1 MAEKTPSPALPP
13 EDLTEEEAARELE
26 SLALRIAEANAAYHV
41 NDAPIMSDAEYDA
54 LFRRNQAIE
63 ARFPDLVRPDSPS
76 KKVGEEPAAGF
87 AKSRHGTPMLSLD
100 NAFAPEDF
108 SEFAARIRRFLGLSA
123 EEVLRFVAEPKIDG
137 LSVNLTYE
145 DGQFVRGATR
155 GDGMVGEDITEN
167 LKTLD
172 ELPRQLKAPFPE
184 RIEIRGEVFMT
195 KADFLAFHAEQT
207 RLFEE
212 REQRREAGEKVG
224 EAVRIPVNP
233 RNAAAGS
240 LRQLDPRV
248 TAKRPLRLFAYA
260 QGASSSP
267 VAETHSDYLEML
279 RGWGFRVNPLS
290 ELLRDEHA
298 AADFQAAMGERRAG
312 LDYDI
317 DGVVYKLDRLDWQ
330 TRLGFVGR
338 APRWAIAWKFPAE
351 RATTKLL
358 EIQIQVGR
366 TGALTPRAVMQP
378 VNVGGV
384 MVQHATLH
392 NEDEVARRDARV
404 GDTVELQRAGD
415 VIPQIIRVVDPD
427 RPGRSEP
434 WVPPT
439 HCPECGSPAIRP
451 EGEVV
456 RRCTGGLI
464 CPAQQVERLIHF
476 ASRNAMDIEG
486 LGIENVVLLHEAKL
500 VETPADIFRL
510 KNHVA
515 VLRGWKG
522 WGGSAKGESKKVSN
536 LLAAIEA
543 RRMPSLERF
552 IFALGIRR
560 IGEQNARLLA
570 RHYHTAQAWRQ
581 AMLDARVIGSEARE
595 DLGGIQ
601 GIGPAIAQEL
611 VAFFSEKRNVD
622 AIDDLLREVTPEE
635 AEAVAEGALSGKSIV
650 FTGSMET
657 MTRQEAEARAEQLGA
672 KVVKSVSKKTDFVVV
687 GADAGSKAKKAA
699 ELGLTTL
706 TESEWREIAG
716 FAAAGG
722 AAS

>member
-1 MAEKTPSPALPP
+1 MAAKTPSPALPQAMP
-13 EDLTEEEAARELE
+13 AEELTEAEAARELE
-26 SLALRIAEANAAYHV
+26 ALAARIAEANAAYHLH
-41 NDAPIMSDAEYDA
+41 DAPIMSDAEYDA

-63 ARFPDLVRPDSPS
+63 TRFPELVRADSPS
-76 KKVGEEPAAGF
+76 RKVGEEPAAGF

-100 NAFAPEDF
+100 NAFSPEDF
-108 SEFAARIRRFLGLSA
+108 AEFAARIRRFLGLSA

-145 DGQFVRGATR
+145 NGAFVKGATR
-155 GDGMVGEDITEN
+155 GDGTEGEDITEN
-167 LKTLD
+167 LKTLA
-172 ELPRQLKAPFPE
+172 ELPRALKAPFPE

-212 REQRREAGEKVG
+212 REHRRETGGKVG

-240 LRQLDPRV
+240 LRQLDPKV
-248 TAKRPLRLFAYA
+248 TARRPLKLFAYA
-260 QGASSSP
+260 QGASSAP
-267 VAETHSDYLEML
+267 VAETHWAYLETL
-279 RGWGFRVNPLS
+279 RRWGFQVNPLS
-290 ELLRDEHA
+290 QLLDDEHA
-298 AADFQAAMGERRAG
+298 AADFQASMAERRAG

-330 TRLGFVGR
+330 SRLGFVGR

-351 RATTKLL
+351 RAVTKLL

-392 NEDEVARRDARV
+392 NEDEVARRDVRL

-427 RPGRSEP
+427 RPDRGPP
-434 WVPPT
+434 WQPPT
-439 HCPECGSPAIRP
+439 TCPECGSPAIRP

-476 ASRNAMDIEG
+476 AARNAMDIEG

-500 VETPADIFRL
+500 VTTPADIFRL
-510 KNHVA
+510 KDHVET
-515 VLRGWKG
+515 LRGWKG
-522 WGGSAKGESKKVSN
+522 WGGSAKGESRKVAN

-543 RRMPSLERF
+543 RRSVSLERF

-570 RHYHTAQAWRQ
+570 RHYHTAEAWRE
-581 AMLDARVIGSEARE
+581 AMLAARVVGSEARE

-611 VAFFSEKRNVD
+611 VSFFAERRNVE
-622 AIDDLLREVTPEE
+622 ALDDLLREVSPEP

-650 FTGSMET
+650 FTGSLET
-657 MTRQEAEARAEQLGA
+657 MTRQEAEARAEALGA
-672 KVVKSVSKKTDFVVV
+672 KVVKSVSKRTDFVVV

-699 ELGLTTL
+699 ELELKTL
-706 TESEWREIAG
+706 TEAEWREMAG
-716 FAAAGG
+716 FGPA
-722 AAS
+722 